1 MATEDNVMQPGQP
14 SILQDFPLTFRFS
27 VTFFI
32 AGVIPNPLD
41 IRFQKVSGLSSE
53 IKTETITEGGQ
64 NLYTHRLPA
73 GVHYEN
79 LKLERGMVVGS
90 LLNTEFNLAMSTFT
104 LVPGNVLVTLFNEKA
119 LPVSAW
125 MFRGT
130 YPVKWSVS
138 DLDANQD
145 SIVIDSMELAYK
157 QFISIR
163 I

>member
-1 MATEDNVMQPGQP
+1 MATENNPGQP
-14 SILQDFPLTFRFS
+14 SILQDFPLSFRFS

-32 AGVIPNPLD
+32 AGIIPNPLD
-41 IRFQKVSGLSSE
+41 IRFQKISGIVSE
-53 IKTETITEGGQ
+53 VKTETVNEGGQ
-64 NLYTHRLPA
+64 NLYAHRLPSK
-73 GVHYEN
+73 VNYET

-90 LLNTEFNLAMSTFT
+90 LLNAEFNLAMSTFT
-104 LVPGNVLVTLFNEKA
+104 FSPGNVLVTLFNENA
-119 LPVSAW
+119 APVSAW
-125 MFRGT
+125 MFRKT

-145 SIVIDSMELAYK
+145 SIVIDSMELAYH